1 MSNPK
6 LNPTPNHDQLQ
17 TIDPTALAQVSG
29 GTTVSAST
37 GSDQVLTALTGILN
51 SIQSL
56 ATQQNN
62 GGGGGGFNQQEMM
75 MMMMVMSQ
83 RNQQQQAAVAATS
96 AWPWSQDPIV
106 RYY

>member
-6 LNPTPNHDQLQ
+6 LQDDQLQ

-29 GTTVSAST
+29 GTTVATTTSN
-37 GSDQVLTALTGILN
+37 DQVLTALTGILN

-56 ATQQNN
+56 ASQNTSS
-62 GGGGGGFNQQEMM
+62 GGFNQQEMLM
-75 MMMMVMSQ
+75 LMVMMQQ
-83 RNQQQQAAVAATS
+83 RNQQQTAIAATS

-106 RYY
+106 RYF

>member
-37 GSDQVLTALTGILN
+37 SSDQVLTALTGILN

-56 ATQQNN
+56 ATQQNS
-62 GGGGGGFNQQEMM
+62 GGSGGFNQQEMM

-83 RNQQQQAAVAATS
+83 RNQQQQAAAAATS